1 MDMEVPET
9 GHEDAPEAG
18 QKVAYKLAIKM
29 MMNLIMETQ
38 LNRLNPRYTTKEVVK
53 MAMEAKQVVW
63 LLSVMV
69 AGVYLVYKF

>member
-38 LNRLNPRYTTKEVVK
+38 LNRLNPRYTTKKVVK
-53 MAMEAKQVVW
+53 MGMEAK
-63 LLSVMV
+63 
-69 AGVYLVYKF
+69 

>member
-18 QKVAYKLAIKM
+18 QKVAYKLTIKM

-38 LNRLNPRYTTKEVVK
+38 LNWLNPRYTTKEVVK
-53 MAMEAKQVVW
+53 IGMEAKQVVW